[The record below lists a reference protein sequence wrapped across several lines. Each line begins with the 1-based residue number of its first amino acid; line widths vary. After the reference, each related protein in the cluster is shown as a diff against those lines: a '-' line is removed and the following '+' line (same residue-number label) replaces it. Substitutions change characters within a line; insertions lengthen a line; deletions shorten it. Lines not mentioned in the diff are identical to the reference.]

1 MLKAKGV
8 FAQRMAT
15 LGGEEWTY
23 ERKDGKQSAMPYWTL
38 PDAMLDDPQAACAL
52 AREASDAPYFLRL
65 RYVSPNRAAKCSPAS
80 TTLPEPSGAT
90 LVSWAGLKNSG
101 TDIRSFMPPTT
112 R

>member
-1 MLKAKGV
+1 MSFAKELFHDIPDLTTRRMFGGMGLYCGSTIFAVQLSDGRLMLKAKGV

-52 AREASDAPYFLRL
+52 AREASDAPTIECHSKL
-65 RYVSPNRAAKCSPAS
+65 
-80 TTLPEPSGAT
+80 
-90 LVSWAGLKNSG
+90 
-101 TDIRSFMPPTT
+101 T